1 MQNLNKYRLLILYLA
16 LLLLGGCKGRHTAM
30 AQSKIDNLQ
39 TYSDGR
45 YDYQLP
51 AGGRIYDDKVNMDQ
65 IKISIEAL
73 DGGRSLAAQMQS
85 LHSRLLAYP
94 DSPIITSYHW
104 SDDSGGYLY
113 LGNTSIPDYYE
124 IEGRRILASSVLVA
138 IAGSDKS
145 DIPHRQ
151 QEVYETLARFH
162 PSESAFGK
170 RGVFAM
176 HGGYTTQPYHGQED
190 LFSSWINPDYDLS
203 FDISSQVFLQP
214 QKLDLI
220 ERSSRVSSVFSEIGG
235 HSKVLRKD
243 TRMLNGMMGQEYI
256 SADTDEHGVLRY
268 SARLQVPGEAI
279 SPLKPQVEITL
290 QTGMLDTNLP
300 PPSHKLTQEQ
310 FLALWD
316 ALVTSFKA
324 RDLN

>member
-1 MQNLNKYRLLILYLA
+1 
-16 LLLLGGCKGRHTAM
+16 M

-45 YDYQLP
+45 FDFQLP
-51 AGGRIYDDKVNMDQ
+51 AGMSLIDENVSLNVIKLTLADLPKGQDITAQIAAMRDK
-65 IKISIEAL
+65 AL
-73 DGGRSLAAQMQS
+73 E
-85 LHSRLLAYP
+85 
-94 DSPIITSYHW
+94 SPWVPILKLYHW
-104 SDDSGGYLY
+104 SNDTGGIL
-113 LGNTSIPDYYE
+113 LGG
-124 IEGRRILASSVLVA
+124 IEGQPDFYTLEGRKIVGSHVLIASSGDDKNNLESLHKNIRA
-138 IAGSDKS
+138 ALAG
-145 DIPHRQ
+145 
-151 QEVYETLARFH
+151 FH
-162 PSESAFGK
+162 PEESPHGK
-170 RGVFAM
+170 SGVFALY
-176 HGGYTTQPYHGQED
+176 GGYTTQESGNDEV

>member
-1 MQNLNKYRLLILYLA
+1 
-16 LLLLGGCKGRHTAM
+16 M

-51 AGGRIYDDKVNMDQ
+51 VGGRINDYSVDMDG
-65 IKISIEAL
+65 IDLKL
-73 DGGRSLAAQMQS
+73 DGFTDGNGVHAQMQAMRKRVME
-85 LHSRLLAYP
+85 LP
-94 DSPIITSYHW
+94 DSPIITCSQW
-104 SDDSGGYLY
+104 SVDSMGILY
-113 LGNTSIPDYYE
+113 VMDMSDPDYYQL
-124 IEGRRILASSVLVA
+124 EGRRILPNGVFIA
-138 IAGSDKS
+138 ITSGEKDKS
-145 DIPHRQ
+145 QLMKQII
-151 QEVYETLARFH
+151 QEALSDFH

-190 LFSSWINPDYDLS
+190 LFSSWINPDYGLS

-220 ERSSRVSSVFSEIGG
+220 ERSLRAAAAIHETGG
-235 HSKVLRKD
+235 MDKELRKGS
-243 TRMLNGMMGQEYI
+243 RMLNGMMGEEYVDVYEDDYGKLNYI
-256 SADTDEHGVLRY
+256 
-268 SARLQVPGEAI
+268 ARLQVPGEAI
-279 SPLKPQVEITL
+279 SPLKPQLEITL
-290 QTGMLDTNLP
+290 QTGALVPSFP
-300 PPSHKLTQEQ
+300 PPTHKLTQEQ